1 MEIRTNE
8 EVLEWYKNTLE
19 NGKVSEETIKREA
32 LKFFKTSPDAAK
44 DKKRFKI
51 EVEDFVTKHKNMLR
65 KMEKNC
71 SKESGGSVPADF
83 RPDIEDDRERKKE
96 FLRFARE
103 SIRSSKNYQDWLDAD
118 CTLFLPADV
127 AKKKVL
133 SLDDKKMVNKYS
145 NAQTISRGGSL
156 EPGSFCN
163 RRILLHLEVSF
174 VHLHLLS
181 IFSALSVISLN
192 AHLIHVLVM
201 A

>member
-32 LKFFKTSPDAAK
+32 LKFFKISPDAAK

-133 SLDDKKMVNKYS
+133 SLDDKKMVK
-145 NAQTISRGGSL
+145 
-156 EPGSFCN
+156 
-163 RRILLHLEVSF
+163 
-174 VHLHLLS
+174 
-181 IFSALSVISLN
+181 
-192 AHLIHVLVM
+192 
-201 A
+201 